1 MTVHDRS
8 GPEETGV
15 EPLLLDAPPAVE
27 ARTSAA
33 ALAATFCGTG
43 ALLAAPFRL
52 TGSLALVLALLGCV
66 ASVAGLVATRHPLVA
81 GRALAPAGLLFSLVA
96 LVLLAPRFAELDTAF
111 GDLFAPTL
119 VDLLEQLNTL
129 FQLR

>member
-8 GPEETGV
+8 EPEETSV
-15 EPLLLDAPPAVE
+15 EPLLLDAPPVVE

-33 ALAATFCGTG
+33 ALAAAFCGTG

-52 TGSLALVLALLGCV
+52 TGSIALVLALLGCV
-66 ASVAGLVATRHPLVA
+66 ASVAGLAATRHPLVA

-96 LVLLAPRFAELDTAF
+96 LVLLAPRFAQLDTSF
-111 GDLFAPTL
+111 GDALAPVL
-119 VDLLEQLNTL
+119 VDILEQLNAL
-129 FQLR
+129 LRLR